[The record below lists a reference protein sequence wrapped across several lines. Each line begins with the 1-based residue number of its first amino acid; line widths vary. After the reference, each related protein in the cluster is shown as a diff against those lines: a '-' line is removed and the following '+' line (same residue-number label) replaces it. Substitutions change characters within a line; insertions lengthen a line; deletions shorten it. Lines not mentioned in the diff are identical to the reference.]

1 MATYTS
7 RSVQELIPENE
18 KGDKRRQKYRRE
30 EDRKK
35 KYGKNSKAKT
45 RILQDLWPGLDV
57 GHIHSALTTGA
68 ALQYLQSNQ
77 VPVKPSEQFGQW
89 SPVKPCRAPE
99 LQTDLGPDWSWARA
113 TGDLAES
120 AAKIGLDASNTLP
133 YPNGYHDIP
142 IHPHPRPFTKSLPDT
157 CLVCA

>member
-1 MATYTS
+1 MYVNSSQCKQNMGTHTS

-18 KGDKRRQKYRRE
+18 KGDKKRQKYRRE

-68 ALQYLQSNQ
+68 ALQCSRIRSQ
-77 VPVKPSEQFGQW
+77 
-89 SPVKPCRAPE
+89 
-99 LQTDLGPDWSWARA
+99 
-113 TGDLAES
+113 
-120 AAKIGLDASNTLP
+120 
-133 YPNGYHDIP
+133 
-142 IHPHPRPFTKSLPDT
+142 
-157 CLVCA
+157 